1 MTATALWHRIYTNAA
16 ADARWETTGGRVV
29 EVERDAARVLP
40 PEAVHDLD
48 DLLKKAAP
56 AGDAI
61 GFVIR
66 RYKGGAD
73 DFVCVIASYGRLIAD
88 TGGRGGR
95 LNHARVVKVRDLLFD
110 VAALINAAED
120 LPIDAIEAR
129 PMEERLSAYLD
140 AAAKQQTIDI
150 QRVTLDELRETS
162 RADLVDILAACLSVH
177 GKKQAARFLLPPPE
191 NQTLA
196 NTVAQAWAAMPLGLQ
211 RSASWAVNVDDGC
224 PVDAILSTE
233 QGHAPA
239 ISPQITETV
248 SRYVNGLLDGPRE
261 LGAILRSADVA
272 SLGRLKDA
280 VQQVRTMDKKSKG
293 TPAATEMGPAEL
305 DRQYKAIEQSLKAY
319 VDQRLDALDPQR
331 ESAYESRPRVVPS
344 SRPVDWKPWLIGGVI
359 AAVLIAAGSWYYF
372 AGRRPARTIADD
384 DSVQQQADLATTT
397 TEPRPMFGG
406 PSTEEVSRE
415 TIKSAIASASADG
428 KWGQSFKDLLEKHGP
443 IVSAALHDAADG
455 RHLDGNAVT
464 PAARDVMLELATKID
479 AKQALSKDDRDN
491 TRELLLDY
499 VSALAGGEVSVDGNL
514 RDVTTERLKKQYKV
528 VTRTDERKDVDLQS
542 EIILRWLET
551 TLR

>member
-16 ADARWETTGGRVV
+16 ADARWETTGGRIV
-29 EVERDAARVLP
+29 EVERDASRVLP
-40 PEAVHDLD
+40 AEASRDLD

-56 AGDAI
+56 AGDDI

-88 TGGRGGR
+88 TGGRGGL
-95 LNHARVVKVRDLLFD
+95 LNHARIVKVRDPHFD
-110 VAALINAAED
+110 VAALVKAAEA
-120 LPIDAIEAR
+120 LPLDGIESR
-129 PMEERLSAYLD
+129 PVEERLSAYLD
-140 AAAKQQTIDI
+140 AAAKQPSIDI
-150 QRVTLDELRETS
+150 PRVTLDELREIP
-162 RADLVDILAACLSVH
+162 RADLVAILAACLSVH
-177 GKKQAARFLLPPPE
+177 GKKQAARFRLAPPDDG
-191 NQTLA
+191 TLA
-196 NTVAQAWAAMPLGLQ
+196 NAVAHAWAALPLGLQ
-211 RSASWAVNVDDGC
+211 RSVSWAVNVDDGC

-233 QGHAPA
+233 QGRAPA
-239 ISPQITETV
+239 VAPEISEIV
-248 SRYVNGLLDGPRE
+248 GRYVNGLLDGPRE
-261 LGAILRSADVA
+261 LGAILRSAEVV
-272 SLGRLKDA
+272 SLGRLNDA

-293 TPAATEMGPAEL
+293 TQTVPEMGAAEL

-331 ESAYESRPRVVPS
+331 ESAYESRPRVVPGG
-344 SRPVDWKPWLIGGVI
+344 RVVDWRPWLIGAVV
-359 AAVLIAAGSWYYF
+359 AALLIGGGSWWYF
-372 AGRRPARTIADD
+372 RGGKPATTVDD
-384 DSVQQQADLATTT
+384 EPAQQQADVSTT

-406 PSTEEVSRE
+406 PSADDVRRE

-428 KWGQSFKDLLEKHGP
+428 KWAQSFKELLEKHGA

-464 PAARDVMLELATKID
+464 PAARDLLLELAGKID

-491 TRELLLDY
+491 IRELLVDY

-514 RDVTTERLKKQYKV
+514 RDVTVKRLKEQYKV
-528 VTRTDERKDVDLQS
+528 VTRSDERKDLELQS
-542 EIILRWLET
+542 EILLRWLET
-551 TLR
+551 TAR